1 MAPGAIAAAASLK
14 RKVDIRRKKEDYTFS
29 TPARY
34 GWGRIAPQINPRMA
48 AVCTYIVM
56 VNIV

>member
-1 MAPGAIAAAASLK
+1 MAPGAVAAAASLK
-14 RKVDIRRKKEDYTFS
+14 RKVDTRRKKEDYTFR

-48 AVCTYIVM
+48 AVCI
-56 VNIV
+56 

>member
-14 RKVDIRRKKEDYTFS
+14 RKVDIRRKNEDYTFR

-34 GWGRIAPQINPRMA
+34 GWGMIAPQINPRMA
-48 AVCTYIVM
+48 AVCMSIVM
-56 VNIV
+56 VKIV